1 MAGRERARTPAPFGA
16 DAMIWPMNDPSA
28 LTSLCTLGLGG
39 YQAAAVSIAMVD
51 VDGLHYVAAAGAG
64 ADKIVGTRMTAGR
77 GIAGFVAASGQSL
90 TVRDVIS
97 DPRFARDVGERTGY
111 VPSAIQCLPVLDD
124 EGEVIAVVSI
134 LDRQRADSSA
144 PAGGPAMST
153 AAFTEVAAALLSSVP
168 TEGGQ
173 LATATARLDRLPAA
187 DKARALGV
195 IDTLLD
201 AMER

>member
-90 TVRDVIS
+90 IVRDVIS

-111 VPSAIQCLPVLDD
+111 VPSAIQCVPVLDD

-134 LDRQRADSSA
+134 LDRQRADTSG
-144 PAGGPAMST
+144 GGPAMST

>member
-1 MAGRERARTPAPFGA
+1 MAGRERATTPAPFGA

-90 TVRDVIS
+90 IVRDVIS

-111 VPSAIQCLPVLDD
+111 VPSAIQCVPVLDD

-134 LDRQRADSSA
+134 LDRQRADTSG
-144 PAGGPAMST
+144 GGPAMST

>member
-90 TVRDVIS
+90 IVRDVIS

-111 VPSAIQCLPVLDD
+111 VPSAIQCVPVLDD

-134 LDRQRADSSA
+134 LDRQRADTSG
-144 PAGGPAMST
+144 GGPAMST
-153 AAFTEVAAALLSSVP
+153 AAFTEVAAALLSSAP

>member
-1 MAGRERARTPAPFGA
+1 MISSMH
-16 DAMIWPMNDPSA
+16 DASA

-39 YQAAAVSIAMVD
+39 YQAAAVSIATVD
-51 VDGLHYVAAAGAG
+51 DDGLHYVAAAGAG
-64 ADKIVGTRMTAGR
+64 ADRIVGTRMAVGR

-90 TVRDVIS
+90 TVRDVVS

-134 LDRQRADSSA
+134 LDRQRVDSSGSFS
-144 PAGGPAMST
+144 AGGPAMST
-153 AAFTEVAAALLSSVP
+153 SAFTEVAAALLSSVP
-168 TEGGQ
+168 IEGGP

>member
-1 MAGRERARTPAPFGA
+1 MH
-16 DAMIWPMNDPSA
+16 DPTA
-28 LTSLCTLGLGG
+28 LTALCTLGLGG
-39 YQAAAVSIAMVD
+39 YQAAAVSVAMVD
-51 VDGLHYVAAAGAG
+51 ADGLHYVAAAGAG
-64 ADKIVGTRMTAGR
+64 ADKIVGTRMAAGR

-134 LDRQRADSSA
+134 LDRQRADSS
-144 PAGGPAMST
+144 GSVGSPAMST
-153 AAFTEVAAALLSSVP
+153 SAFTDVAAALLASAPS
-168 TEGGQ
+168 EGGP
-173 LATATARLDRLPAA
+173 LATATARLDRLPAG
-187 DKARALGV
+187 DQVRALGV

>member
-90 TVRDVIS
+90 IVRDVIS

-111 VPSAIQCLPVLDD
+111 VPSAIQCVPVLDD

-134 LDRQRADSSA
+134 LDRQRADTSG
-144 PAGGPAMST
+144 GGPAMST

-168 TEGGQ
+168 TEDGQ